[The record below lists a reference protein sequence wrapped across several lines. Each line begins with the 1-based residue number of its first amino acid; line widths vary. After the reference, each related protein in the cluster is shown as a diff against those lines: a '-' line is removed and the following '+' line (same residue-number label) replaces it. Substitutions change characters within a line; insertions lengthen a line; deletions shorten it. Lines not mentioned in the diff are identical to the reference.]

1 LGVSKDFEEFIVR
14 EEIEA
19 RESSTL
25 VLKII
30 LKLLLDVVQH
40 IIIVLQLVQEIRV
53 VLHSS

>member
-1 LGVSKDFEEFIVR
+1 LRVSKDFEELIVR
-14 EEIEA
+14 KEIET
-19 RESSTL
+19 RECSTL

-30 LKLLLDVVQH
+30 LKLLLDVIQH